1 VIEIEFICAFQG
13 DFGIEGPRGGVGL
26 PGKTVSNIASSVT
39 HYNQGF
45 LSRLLQIFFI
55 SVTDHHIADSDNNK

>member
-45 LSRLLQIFFI
+45 LSRLAYFKYFSFQSLII
-55 SVTDHHIADSDNNK
+55 T